1 MRRFWRTFRLALLS
15 AFRHDALG
23 AAKGSA
29 FSMILSFFPA
39 LMVGTSLMVMFE
51 STRDFAM
58 DFAADL
64 GRFVPPGIG
73 IYIHNFFAM
82 TQQRSGRVLLLA
94 SVVTLW
100 TASGVMTTWM
110 LYFRTAYKME
120 RMWGIIKERFIAF
133 GLVIMAGVPL
143 SFATLLVAFGNEIE
157 QRFAERMAYELGHMV
172 EPYIILL
179 WTILRWMIAIMTG
192 VSVMALIYHHAVPR
206 TQRWHSVL
214 PGATLATGL
223 WFPATVG
230 FGYYVRHFAE
240 YSLFYGSLAAA
251 IVLLVW
257 LYIISLIIL
266 VGAEFNAILYPRA
279 FGLIEAASPTPGPPG
294 PPKAAAPPSAKQAAA
309 PPQKKSKAR

>member
-1 MRRFWRTFRLALLS
+1 MRRFLRTFKLALLS

-23 AAKGSA
+23 FAKGSA

-39 LMVGTSLMVMFE
+39 LLVATSLMVMFE

-58 DFAADL
+58 DLADDL
-64 GRFVPPGIG
+64 GRFVPPGVG
-73 IYIHNFFAM
+73 VYIHNFFEL

-94 SVVTLW
+94 SLVTLW
-100 TASGVMTTWM
+100 TSSGVMTTWM
-110 LYFRTAYKME
+110 LYFRTAYKLQNT
-120 RMWGIIKERFIAF
+120 WGILKERFIAF

-143 SFATLLVAFGNEIE
+143 SFATFLGAFGNEIE

-172 EPYIILL
+172 EPYIILI
-179 WTILRWMIAIMTG
+179 WTILRWIIAILTG

-214 PGATLATGL
+214 PGATLATAL

-230 FGYYVRHFAE
+230 FGYYVRHFAQ

-251 IVLLVW
+251 IVMLVW

-266 VGAEFNAILYPRA
+266 LGAEFNAILYPRA
-279 FGLIEAASPTPGPPG
+279 FGLLEPAPAPVP
-294 PPKAAAPPSAKQAAA
+294 PPSQKPVVS
-309 PPQKKSKAR
+309 PPQKPEAPPTKKSKVR

>member
-1 MRRFWRTFRLALLS
+1 MRRFLRTFKLALLS

-39 LMVGTSLMVMFE
+39 LMVGTSLLVMFE
-51 STRDFAM
+51 STRDFALDM
-58 DFAADL
+58 ADDL
-64 GRFVPPGIG
+64 SRFLPPGIG
-73 IYIHNFFAM
+73 IYIRNFFEI

-94 SVVTLW
+94 SLLTLW

-110 LYFRTAYKME
+110 LYFRTAYKMQNT
-120 RMWGIIKERFIAF
+120 WGIVKERFVAF

-157 QRFAERMAYELGHMV
+157 QRFAERMAYELGHLV
-172 EPYIILL
+172 EPYIILI
-179 WTILRWMIAIMTG
+179 WTILRWIIAILTG

-214 PGATLATGL
+214 AGAALATGL

-230 FGYYVRHFAE
+230 FGYYVRHFAQ
-240 YSLFYGSLAAA
+240 YSLFYGSLAAS
-251 IVLLVW
+251 IVMLVW

-279 FGLIEAASPTPGPPG
+279 FGLVEPAPVPTPHP
-294 PPKAAAPPSAKQAAA
+294 
-309 PPQKKSKAR
+309 KKSKAR